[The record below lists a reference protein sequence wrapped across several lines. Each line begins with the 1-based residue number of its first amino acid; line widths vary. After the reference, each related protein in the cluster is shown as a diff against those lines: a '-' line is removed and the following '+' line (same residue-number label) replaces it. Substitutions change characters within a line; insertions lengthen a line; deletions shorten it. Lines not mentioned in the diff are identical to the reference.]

1 MPADIPL
8 STIPTARQIPRWS
21 ELREVVAVPG
31 APSRPDRAAAA
42 AVRSLSPTCVMAA
55 TRTTPRSVFDYVDGA
70 AEEEITAARNVAA
83 YRRVVFRPD
92 ALRSVA
98 EPDTS
103 VEVLGRRI
111 PMPLMFG
118 PTGYTRMMHH
128 HGEAAVARV
137 AEHFGVPYALST
149 VGSTSIEDVRSA
161 APAADL
167 WFQVYYTSDEKL
179 NAELLA
185 RAEEQGYSTLVLTVD
200 TSVSGMRLRDVVNG
214 LTIPPT
220 LTATTVLNMSR
231 FPGWW
236 FNKLTTPA
244 IGFAS
249 LDAVEGNP
257 TPGAVASMLF
267 DPGPGLHVPGLAAP
281 SAGRA
286 RSWSRASTTLGS
298 AREVMERGAD
308 GVVVSN
314 HGGRQLDRTAAT
326 LDVLP
331 AIRAAVGQQ
340 ATVLIDGGIRHG
352 QDIVAARALGA
363 DAVMIGRA
371 YLYGLMAGGQDGVLR
386 AYEILAEEYQRGHAA
401 ARRPAQRGPRP
412 SGTSGS
418 PAAARAPPGR
428 LDDQERSRGPGL
440 RWPVVAGADGGRPRQ
455 LPPAVQEGAHGHD
468 PSARRSTRIRR
479 RSVPDQA
486 PRRPGG
492 AGHARAAGEL
502 PAGHRPRDHRR
513 GRRAWRAANSSSTP
527 TSPRRSDWSSCGRP
541 SSGSPP
547 STS

>member
-8 STIPTARQIPRWS
+8 APISTARQLPRWS
-21 ELREVVAVPG
+21 ELREVVQFRRPRG
-31 APSRPDRAAAA
+31 AATARRLSRALTVADLR
-42 AVRSLSPTCVMAA
+42 RAA

-98 EPDTS
+98 DPDTS
-103 VEVLGRRI
+103 VEVLGKRLPL
-111 PMPLMFG
+111 PMVFG

-161 APAADL
+161 APGADL

-179 NAELLA
+179 NASLLD
-185 RAEEQGYSTLVLTVD
+185 RAEEQGYSTIVLTVD

-220 LTATTVLNMSR
+220 LTAKTFLNMSR

-236 FNKLTTPA
+236 FHKLTTGG

-257 TPGAVASMLF
+257 TPGQVASMLF
-267 DPGPGLHVPGLAAP
+267 DPGLDFTSLDWLRRRWKGPILVKGL
-281 SAGRA
+281 
-286 RSWSRASTTLGS
+286 TTTSS

-331 AIRAAVGQQ
+331 AIRAALGPQ

-352 QDIVAARALGA
+352 QDILAARALGA
-363 DAVMIGRA
+363 DAVMLGRA
-371 YLYGLMAGGQDGVLR
+371 YLYGLMAGGQDGVVR
-386 AYEILAEEYQRGHAA
+386 TYEILAEEYQRGMQLLGV
-401 ARRPAQRGPRP
+401 RR
-412 SGTSGS
+412 SGDLSERHVGFD
-418 PAAARAPPGR
+418 PPG
-428 LDDQERSRGPGL
+428 
-440 RWPVVAGADGGRPRQ
+440 AGA
-455 LPPAVQEGAHGHD
+455 PA
-468 PSARRSTRIRR
+468 
-479 RSVPDQA
+479 
-486 PRRPGG
+486 
-492 AGHARAAGEL
+492 
-502 PAGHRPRDHRR
+502 
-513 GRRAWRAANSSSTP
+513 
-527 TSPRRSDWSSCGRP
+527 
-541 SSGSPP
+541 
-547 STS
+547 

>member
-1 MPADIPL
+1 MPEDIPL
-8 STIPTARQIPRWS
+8 APISTTRQLPRWS
-21 ELREVVAVPG
+21 ELREVVQFRRPRGGPTARRL
-31 APSRPDRAAAA
+31 SRALTVADLRK
-42 AVRSLSPTCVMAA
+42 AA

-98 EPDTS
+98 DPDTS
-103 VEVLGRRI
+103 VQVLGKRLPL
-111 PMPLMFG
+111 PMVFG

-161 APAADL
+161 APGADL

-179 NAELLA
+179 NASLLD
-185 RAEEQGYSTLVLTVD
+185 RAQQQGYSTIVLTVD

-220 LTATTVLNMSR
+220 LTARTFLNMSR

-236 FNKLTTPA
+236 FHKLTTGG

-257 TPGAVASMLF
+257 TPGEVASMLF
-267 DPGPGLHVPGLAAP
+267 DPGLDFTSLDWLRRRWQGPILVKGL
-281 SAGRA
+281 
-286 RSWSRASTTLGS
+286 TTTSS

-331 AIRAAVGQQ
+331 AIRAAVGPE

-352 QDIVAARALGA
+352 QDILAARALGA
-363 DAVMIGRA
+363 DAVMLGRA
-371 YLYGLMAGGQDGVLR
+371 YLYGLMAGGQDGVVR
-386 AYEILAEEYQRGHAA
+386 AYEILAEEYQRGMQLLGV
-401 ARRPAQRGPRP
+401 RRSADLSERHVGLD
-412 SGTSGS
+412 
-418 PAAARAPPGR
+418 PPG
-428 LDDQERSRGPGL
+428 
-440 RWPVVAGADGGRPRQ
+440 AGA
-455 LPPAVQEGAHGHD
+455 PA
-468 PSARRSTRIRR
+468 
-479 RSVPDQA
+479 
-486 PRRPGG
+486 
-492 AGHARAAGEL
+492 
-502 PAGHRPRDHRR
+502 
-513 GRRAWRAANSSSTP
+513 
-527 TSPRRSDWSSCGRP
+527 
-541 SSGSPP
+541 
-547 STS
+547 

>member
-1 MPADIPL
+1 MPAHIPL
-8 STIPTARQIPRWS
+8 SPISTARQIPRWS
-21 ELREVVAVPG
+21 ELREVVQFRKPQPG
-31 APSRPDRAAAA
+31 RAA
-42 AVRSLSPTCVMAA
+42 RRLSRALTIADLRKAA

-70 AEEEITAARNVAA
+70 AEEEITAARNIAA

-98 EPDTS
+98 DPDTS

-111 PMPLMFG
+111 PLPLMFG

-161 APAADL
+161 APAGDL

-179 NAELLA
+179 NAQLLA
-185 RAEEQGYSTLVLTVD
+185 RAEEQGYSTIVLTVD

-236 FNKLTTPA
+236 FHKLTTGG

-267 DPGPGLHVPGLAAP
+267 DPGLDFTSLDWLRRRWKGPILVKGI
-281 SAGRA
+281 
-286 RSWSRASTTLGS
+286 TTLGS

-363 DAVMIGRA
+363 DAVMLGRA
-371 YLYGLMAGGQDGVLR
+371 YLYGLMAGGQDGVVR
-386 AYEILAEEYQRGHAA
+386 TYEILAEEYQRGMQLLGV
-401 ARRPAQRGPRP
+401 RRSEDLSERHVGFD
-412 SGTSGS
+412 
-418 PAAARAPPGR
+418 PPG
-428 LDDQERSRGPGL
+428 
-440 RWPVVAGADGGRPRQ
+440 AGA
-455 LPPAVQEGAHGHD
+455 PA
-468 PSARRSTRIRR
+468 
-479 RSVPDQA
+479 
-486 PRRPGG
+486 
-492 AGHARAAGEL
+492 
-502 PAGHRPRDHRR
+502 
-513 GRRAWRAANSSSTP
+513 
-527 TSPRRSDWSSCGRP
+527 
-541 SSGSPP
+541 
-547 STS
+547 

>member
-1 MPADIPL
+1 MPANIPL
-8 STIPTARQIPRWS
+8 SPISTARQIPRWS
-21 ELREVVAVPG
+21 ELREVVQFRGPQAGRTARRV
-31 APSRPDRAAAA
+31 SRALTIADLRK
-42 AVRSLSPTCVMAA
+42 AA

-70 AEEEITAARNVAA
+70 AEEEITAARNIAA

-98 EPDTS
+98 DPDTS

-111 PMPLMFG
+111 PLPLMFG

-161 APAADL
+161 APAGDL

-179 NAELLA
+179 NAQLLA
-185 RAEEQGYSTLVLTVD
+185 RAEEQGYSTIVLTVD

-236 FNKLTTPA
+236 FHKLTTGG

-267 DPGPGLHVPGLAAP
+267 DPGLDFTSLDWLRRRWKGPILVKGI
-281 SAGRA
+281 
-286 RSWSRASTTLGS
+286 TTVGS

-363 DAVMIGRA
+363 DAVMLGRA
-371 YLYGLMAGGQDGVLR
+371 YLYGLMAGGQDGVVR
-386 AYEILAEEYQRGHAA
+386 TYEILAEEYQRGMQLLGV
-401 ARRPAQRGPRP
+401 RRSEDLSERHVGFD
-412 SGTSGS
+412 
-418 PAAARAPPGR
+418 PPG
-428 LDDQERSRGPGL
+428 
-440 RWPVVAGADGGRPRQ
+440 AGA
-455 LPPAVQEGAHGHD
+455 PA
-468 PSARRSTRIRR
+468 
-479 RSVPDQA
+479 
-486 PRRPGG
+486 
-492 AGHARAAGEL
+492 
-502 PAGHRPRDHRR
+502 
-513 GRRAWRAANSSSTP
+513 
-527 TSPRRSDWSSCGRP
+527 
-541 SSGSPP
+541 
-547 STS
+547 

>member
-8 STIPTARQIPRWS
+8 SPISTARQIPRWS
-21 ELREVVAVPG
+21 ELREVVQFRGPQAG
-31 APSRPDRAAAA
+31 RTARRLNRALTIADL
-42 AVRSLSPTCVMAA
+42 RKAA

-70 AEEEITAARNVAA
+70 AEEEITAARNIAA

-98 EPDTS
+98 DPDTS

-111 PMPLMFG
+111 PLPLMFG

-161 APAADL
+161 APAGDL

-179 NAELLA
+179 NAQLLA
-185 RAEEQGYSTLVLTVD
+185 RAEEQGYSTIVLTVD

-236 FNKLTTPA
+236 FHKLTTGG

-267 DPGPGLHVPGLAAP
+267 DPGLDFTSLDWLRRRWKGPILVKGI
-281 SAGRA
+281 
-286 RSWSRASTTLGS
+286 TTLGS

-363 DAVMIGRA
+363 DAVMLGRA
-371 YLYGLMAGGQDGVLR
+371 YLYGLMAGGQDGVVR
-386 AYEILAEEYQRGHAA
+386 TYEILAEEYQRGMQLLGV
-401 ARRPAQRGPRP
+401 RRSEDLSERHVGFD
-412 SGTSGS
+412 
-418 PAAARAPPGR
+418 PPG
-428 LDDQERSRGPGL
+428 
-440 RWPVVAGADGGRPRQ
+440 AGA
-455 LPPAVQEGAHGHD
+455 PA
-468 PSARRSTRIRR
+468 
-479 RSVPDQA
+479 
-486 PRRPGG
+486 
-492 AGHARAAGEL
+492 
-502 PAGHRPRDHRR
+502 
-513 GRRAWRAANSSSTP
+513 
-527 TSPRRSDWSSCGRP
+527 
-541 SSGSPP
+541 
-547 STS
+547 

>member
-8 STIPTARQIPRWS
+8 SPISTARQIPRWS
-21 ELREVVAVPG
+21 ELREVVQFRKPQPG
-31 APSRPDRAAAA
+31 RAA
-42 AVRSLSPTCVMAA
+42 RRLSRALTIADLRKAA

-70 AEEEITAARNVAA
+70 AEEEITAARNIAA

-98 EPDTS
+98 DPDTS

-111 PMPLMFG
+111 PLPLMFG

-161 APAADL
+161 APAGDL

-179 NAELLA
+179 NAQLLA
-185 RAEEQGYSTLVLTVD
+185 RAEEQGYSTIVLTVD

-236 FNKLTTPA
+236 FHKLTTGG

-267 DPGPGLHVPGLAAP
+267 DPGLDFTSLDWLRRRWKGPILVKGI
-281 SAGRA
+281 
-286 RSWSRASTTLGS
+286 TTVGS

-363 DAVMIGRA
+363 DAVMLGRA
-371 YLYGLMAGGQDGVLR
+371 YLYGLMAGGQDGVVR
-386 AYEILAEEYQRGHAA
+386 TYEILAEEYQRGMQLLGV
-401 ARRPAQRGPRP
+401 RRSEDLSERHVGFD
-412 SGTSGS
+412 
-418 PAAARAPPGR
+418 PPG
-428 LDDQERSRGPGL
+428 
-440 RWPVVAGADGGRPRQ
+440 AGA
-455 LPPAVQEGAHGHD
+455 PA
-468 PSARRSTRIRR
+468 
-479 RSVPDQA
+479 
-486 PRRPGG
+486 
-492 AGHARAAGEL
+492 
-502 PAGHRPRDHRR
+502 
-513 GRRAWRAANSSSTP
+513 
-527 TSPRRSDWSSCGRP
+527 
-541 SSGSPP
+541 
-547 STS
+547 

>member
-1 MPADIPL
+1 
-8 STIPTARQIPRWS
+8 
-21 ELREVVAVPG
+21 
-31 APSRPDRAAAA
+31 
-42 AVRSLSPTCVMAA
+42 
-55 TRTTPRSVFDYVDGA
+55 
-70 AEEEITAARNVAA
+70 
-83 YRRVVFRPD
+83 
-92 ALRSVA
+92 
-98 EPDTS
+98 
-103 VEVLGRRI
+103 
-111 PMPLMFG
+111 
-118 PTGYTRMMHH
+118 MMHH

-161 APAADL
+161 APAGDL

-179 NAELLA
+179 NAQLLA
-185 RAEEQGYSTLVLTVD
+185 RAEEQGYSTIVLTVD

-236 FNKLTTPA
+236 FHKLTTRG

-267 DPGPGLHVPGLAAP
+267 DPGLDFTSLDWLRRRWKGPILVKGI
-281 SAGRA
+281 
-286 RSWSRASTTLGS
+286 TTVGS

-331 AIRAAVGQQ
+331 AVRAAVGQQ

-363 DAVMIGRA
+363 DAVMLGRA
-371 YLYGLMAGGQDGVLR
+371 YLYGLMAGGQDGVVR
-386 AYEILAEEYQRGHAA
+386 TYEILAEEYQRGMQLLGV
-401 ARRPAQRGPRP
+401 RRSEDLSERHVGFD
-412 SGTSGS
+412 
-418 PAAARAPPGR
+418 PPG
-428 LDDQERSRGPGL
+428 
-440 RWPVVAGADGGRPRQ
+440 VGA
-455 LPPAVQEGAHGHD
+455 PA
-468 PSARRSTRIRR
+468 
-479 RSVPDQA
+479 
-486 PRRPGG
+486 
-492 AGHARAAGEL
+492 
-502 PAGHRPRDHRR
+502 
-513 GRRAWRAANSSSTP
+513 
-527 TSPRRSDWSSCGRP
+527 
-541 SSGSPP
+541 
-547 STS
+547 

>member
-8 STIPTARQIPRWS
+8 SPISTARQIPRWS
-21 ELREVVAVPG
+21 ELREVVQFRGPQAG
-31 APSRPDRAAAA
+31 RTARRLSRALTIADLR
-42 AVRSLSPTCVMAA
+42 MAA

-70 AEEEITAARNVAA
+70 AEEEITAARNIAA

-98 EPDTS
+98 DPDTS

-111 PMPLMFG
+111 PLPLMFG

-161 APAADL
+161 APAGDL

-179 NAELLA
+179 NAQLLA
-185 RAEEQGYSTLVLTVD
+185 RAEEQGYSTIVLTVD

-236 FNKLTTPA
+236 FHKLTTGG

-267 DPGPGLHVPGLAAP
+267 DPGLDFTSLDWLRRRWKGPILVKGI
-281 SAGRA
+281 
-286 RSWSRASTTLGS
+286 TTLGS

-363 DAVMIGRA
+363 DAVMLGRA
-371 YLYGLMAGGQDGVLR
+371 YLYGLMAGGQDGVVR
-386 AYEILAEEYQRGHAA
+386 TYEILAEEYQRGMQLLGV
-401 ARRPAQRGPRP
+401 RRSEDLSERHVGFD
-412 SGTSGS
+412 
-418 PAAARAPPGR
+418 PPG
-428 LDDQERSRGPGL
+428 
-440 RWPVVAGADGGRPRQ
+440 AGA
-455 LPPAVQEGAHGHD
+455 PA
-468 PSARRSTRIRR
+468 
-479 RSVPDQA
+479 
-486 PRRPGG
+486 
-492 AGHARAAGEL
+492 
-502 PAGHRPRDHRR
+502 
-513 GRRAWRAANSSSTP
+513 
-527 TSPRRSDWSSCGRP
+527 
-541 SSGSPP
+541 
-547 STS
+547 